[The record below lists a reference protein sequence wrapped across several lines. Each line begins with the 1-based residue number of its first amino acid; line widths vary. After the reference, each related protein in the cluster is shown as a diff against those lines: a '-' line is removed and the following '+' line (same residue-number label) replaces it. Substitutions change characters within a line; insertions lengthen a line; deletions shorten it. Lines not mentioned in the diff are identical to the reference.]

1 VCTLILLLC
10 WWYSP
15 ANADLA
21 LLQIPDKAASAAS
34 TTENSELCQI
44 TLKLTET
51 PSGQQ
56 QVIAGMLRIRDAQGN
71 LIPLPELLNRG
82 TGVNSRPESE
92 RAGIHSWS
100 VIPGEVQLSVPRS
113 RLTLEAFSG
122 LSTELTRTEIDLA
135 GKSSAEITLKL

>member
-1 VCTLILLLC
+1 
-10 WWYSP
+10 
-15 ANADLA
+15 
-21 LLQIPDKAASAAS
+21 
-34 TTENSELCQI
+34 
-44 TLKLTET
+44 
-51 PSGQQ
+51 
-56 QVIAGMLRIRDAQGN
+56 MLRIRDAQGN

-100 VIPGEVQLSVPRS
+100 VIPGAVQLSVPRS

-135 GKSSAEITLKL
+135 GKSSAEITLKLKRFADLSPEWKTANTHLHLMKLSREECDRYLQ